1 MYHIISGMLDEE
13 EEDKPETLD
22 EIKKKMNSLFS
33 KLDTLTHYH
42 YTPQAA
48 HADVKVIRNLPTIS
62 MEEVAPVAM
71 SGKYFFGTFWT
82 FFDFGP
88 FLFNISLF
96 SDATL
101 LAPQEIADKKKGED
115 IGSSE
120 RTITDKKRDLR
131 LKKTKQ
137 RKIQKAKE
145 QKQKL
150 VDKLNPNGLAT
161 KHSKKA
167 ALKAIEQ
174 AEKEGKVKTIKD
186 KNKGIKSSKAF
197 FDKMQNEVQGIVSD
211 IRAEKSKKK
220 NKNINVAALKL

>member
-1 MYHIISGMLDEE
+1 MVSTFFE
-13 EEDKPETLD
+13 
-22 EIKKKMNSLFS
+22 
-33 KLDTLTHYH
+33 
-42 YTPQAA
+42 
-48 HADVKVIRNLPTIS
+48 
-62 MEEVAPVAM
+62 
-71 SGKYFFGTFWT
+71 FFGL
-82 FFDFGP
+82 FFGFGP
-88 FLFNISLF
+88 FLFSISLF

>member
-1 MYHIISGMLDEE
+1 MTSCQKIFLNNR
-13 EEDKPETLD
+13 
-22 EIKKKMNSLFS
+22 EILFE
-33 KLDTLTHYH
+33 Y
-42 YTPQAA
+42 
-48 HADVKVIRNLPTIS
+48 LPSTF
-62 MEEVAPVAM
+62 
-71 SGKYFFGTFWT
+71 KYRLCLLCI
-82 FFDFGP
+82 
-88 FLFNISLF
+88 FLFF